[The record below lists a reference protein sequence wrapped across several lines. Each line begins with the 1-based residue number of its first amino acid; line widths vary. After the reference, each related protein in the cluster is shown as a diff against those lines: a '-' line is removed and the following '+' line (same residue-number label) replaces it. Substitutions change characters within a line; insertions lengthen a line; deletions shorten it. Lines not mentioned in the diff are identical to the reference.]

1 METLTLQIWCRGY
14 WQDACLLTFPSPDR
28 GASGSI
34 ELEYY
39 SDYGISHFENSDAR
53 ACSVRH
59 PVLFSGT
66 YTKNHWF
73 NFIDDIIPAGA
84 ARRYWLKNL
93 GIEREPQGIQEYA
106 LFSKGTIAPI
116 GNLRIKEAIPYLDS
130 GEKIPVQYFEI
141 MDVLSKNSD
150 FLSHA
155 NEMGA
160 VGGGATGAGGEAP
173 KYLVRCTTDDKIWI
187 DAYQDDP
194 GILDQHYLV
203 KFPRNQASELDK
215 NILRA
220 EAAYYK
226 VLDELGVNTIDT
238 NSMRL
243 YETNEMPSLWLPRFD
258 VAVVDGKTVHRGME
272 SIYSLLEQPPGTQLR
287 HLNVMESVIRLFS
300 APDRVDEYGHFDAQ
314 AFVTEWIKRD
324 FLNVVFGNS
333 DNHGRNTAFLKWDRH
348 IELSPI
354 YDFSPMKADPEGI
367 IRLTRWGDLESG
379 GKFDWYNIAAATE
392 AHLQNIVPIDAAAI
406 VEELRQLVPGITN
419 LKEQLASAG
428 APEQILNF
436 PALGFDY
443 LDRKLE
449 AWGLF

>member
-28 GASGSI
+28 GASGPI
-34 ELEYY
+34 ELEHC
-39 SDYGISHFENSDAR
+39 SDYGISHFENSDSR
-53 ACSVRH
+53 ACSVRY

-66 YTKNHWF
+66 YTKDHWF

-106 LFSKGTIAPI
+106 LFSRGTIAPI

-141 MDVLSKNSD
+141 MD
-150 FLSHA
+150 
-155 NEMGA
+155 
-160 VGGGATGAGGEAP
+160 
-173 KYLVRCTTDDKIWI
+173 
-187 DAYQDDP
+187 
-194 GILDQHYLV
+194 
-203 KFPRNQASELDK
+203 
-215 NILRA
+215 

-238 NSMRL
+238 NNMRL

-258 VAVVDGKTVHRGME
+258 VAEVDGKTVHRGME

-314 AFVTEWIKRD
+314 AFVNEWIKRD

-392 AHLQNIVPIDAAAI
+392 AHLQSIVPIDAAAI
-406 VEELRQLVPGITN
+406 IEELRQLVPGLTN

-449 AWGLF
+449 AWGLL